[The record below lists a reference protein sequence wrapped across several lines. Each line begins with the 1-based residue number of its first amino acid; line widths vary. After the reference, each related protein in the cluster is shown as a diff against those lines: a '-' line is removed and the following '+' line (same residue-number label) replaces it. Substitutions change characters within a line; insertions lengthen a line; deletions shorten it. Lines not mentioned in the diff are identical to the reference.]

1 MSIVGDFLTR
11 KEGDAGRDLAVLL
24 VLFGLSLFLFLGHL
38 PLLEPDEGR
47 YAEIPREMLQRGD
60 FVTPHL
66 NYLKYFEKPPLHYWQ
81 NAVSLSLFG
90 TTEFAARFP
99 SACLALGTVLLMY
112 LTGRKLFGRRE
123 GFYGASV
130 LGASLS
136 FLVLGRM
143 NSIDMT
149 LTFHMT
155 AALSFFL
162 LAVQEGEKRK
172 SLYYHLFY
180 VFSALTV
187 LAKGLIGIV
196 LPGGIIFSY
205 LLLTRNWRLLRE
217 MRIWTGIPLFLAVC
231 APWFLF
237 VSLKNPEFPRFFFIH
252 EHFQRFLTKVHG
264 RYEPAWFFI
273 PVLLGGM
280 LPWSFFFAGTVRDL
294 VRHRDRRQ
302 LFLLLW
308 AGVIFVFFS
317 ASSSKLI
324 PYILPVFPAIA
335 LLVGVSLSKSL
346 DTHDR
351 LTRLQFLSAAL
362 FLSIAGAGII
372 LYPLLSAK
380 TRISFAD
387 ALLPG
392 AIFLAGGLASLA
404 LVFKGRRES
413 VFALFCLTACLTGI
427 VSPPA
432 IFARSVE
439 KKSTRALAPVIRERF
454 RDVPLVSYGYYR
466 QDLPFYTGRRVIV
479 AGTSGELEFGR
490 LREKQPGW
498 FLDPVTF
505 CRLWDSP
512 TTMAVLISRADLA
525 VFQAVVTT
533 RAVTVASWGDTV
545 LITNRR
551 MP

>member
-1 MSIVGDFLTR
+1 MSVVNDFLAR
-11 KEGDAGRDLAVLL
+11 KEECAGKDLAVLL
-24 VLFGLSLFLFLGHL
+24 IVFGLSFFVLLGHL
-38 PLLEPDEGR
+38 PLLEPDEAR
-47 YAEIPREMLQRGD
+47 YAEIPREMLVRGD
-60 FVTPHL
+60 FVTPQL

-81 NAVSLSLFG
+81 NALSLSLFG
-90 TTEFAARFP
+90 NTEFAARFP
-99 SACLALGTVLLMY
+99 SALQGLGTILLIY
-112 LTGRKLFGRRE
+112 LTGSRLFGRRA
-123 GFYGASV
+123 GFCGAAI
-130 LGASLS
+130 LGSSLN

-149 LTFHMT
+149 LTFHMSAT
-155 AALSFFL
+155 LCFFL
-162 LAVQEGEKRK
+162 LATREGEKRK

-196 LPGGIIFSY
+196 LPGGIIFFY
-205 LLLTRNWRLLRE
+205 LLLTRKWKLLHE
-217 MRIWTGIPLFLAVC
+217 MKPWTGIPLFLAVC
-231 APWFLF
+231 APWFVL

-280 LPWSFFFAGTVRDL
+280 VPWTFFLFGTVRDL
-294 VRHRDRRQ
+294 VRDRGKRM

-308 AGVIFVFFS
+308 AGVIFLFFS

-335 LLVGVSLSKSL
+335 LLVGFSLSRGMEAN
-346 DTHDR
+346 DR
-351 LTRLQFLSAAL
+351 LTRLQFLAAAI
-362 FLSIAGAGII
+362 FLALAGVGII
-372 LYPLLSAK
+372 LYPLVVGKA
-380 TRISFAD
+380 RIDFAE
-387 ALLPG
+387 ALPTG
-392 AIFLAGGLASLA
+392 IIFLAGGMVSLPV
-404 LVFKGRRES
+404 LFKGRLES
-413 VFALFCLTACLTGI
+413 VFAVFCLSACLTGI

-439 KKSTRALAPVIRERF
+439 KKSTRELAPVIRERF

-479 AGTSGELEFGR
+479 VGTSGELEFGR
-490 LREKQPGW
+490 LREKQQGW

-512 TTMAVLISRADLA
+512 TAMAVLMSRADLA
-525 VFQAVVTT
+525 VFQPVVKTKAT
-533 RAVTVASWGDTV
+533 MAASWGDTV
-545 LITNRR
+545 LVTNRR
-551 MP
+551 